1 MAKRGRPAFQPTS
14 EQRQNVEVMAGIGI
28 PEEEICLVVRDR
40 RDKPI
45 CRSTLRRHFGKEL
58 QTGATKVKA
67 KVGHF
72 MLATI
77 LGTRP
82 PDGVTPIRD
91 ERVRGR
97 LGELFLKARL
107 GWRETDSNQHEGLKE
122 ERPMDVQAIRTRLR
136 AKLDRLAEP
145 ERGANSGEPMVQY
158 RDDSPVRGGFDI
170 SAPLAER
177 LPSAETQDFE
187 VGRQDKALSRVEPED
202 AMGRASTSTT
212 AASTQRPSSAA
223 SRSPAHTVWAIGSM
237 EWAAE
242 QEKAQSTAT
251 PDPVPHTPPDV
262 E

>member
-1 MAKRGRPAFQPTS
+1 MATRGRPAFQPTG
-14 EQRQNVEVMAGIGI
+14 EQRQNVEVMAGLGI

-58 QTGATKVKA
+58 QTGATKLKA

-72 MLATI
+72 MVATI

-122 ERPMDVQAIRTRLR
+122 EPPMDIEDVRRQIR
-136 AKLDRLAEP
+136 AKFARLAEP
-145 ERGANSGEPMVQY
+145 ERGANSDEPT
-158 RDDSPVRGGFDI
+158 G
-170 SAPLAER
+170 
-177 LPSAETQDFE
+177 T
-187 VGRQDKALSRVEPED
+187 
-202 AMGRASTSTT
+202 
-212 AASTQRPSSAA
+212 
-223 SRSPAHTVWAIGSM
+223 
-237 EWAAE
+237 
-242 QEKAQSTAT
+242 
-251 PDPVPHTPPDV
+251 
-262 E
+262 